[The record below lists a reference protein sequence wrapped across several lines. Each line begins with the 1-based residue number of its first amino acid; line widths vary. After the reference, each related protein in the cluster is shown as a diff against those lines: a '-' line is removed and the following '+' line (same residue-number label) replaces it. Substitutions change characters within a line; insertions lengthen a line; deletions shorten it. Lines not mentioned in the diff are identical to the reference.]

1 MKNNFK
7 SAMDQIKPDPEMLEQ
22 IIEKVE
28 RQESGGKNMFWKKK
42 FVKYGVIAATITLLA
57 TGGVVV
63 TMAAVNSGEETE
75 VVEEPKTLTQDE
87 LKNMMINS
95 IDYYSS
101 AKGEFTYSSTEAD
114 YDYTISYEVS
124 TKEGKYASHV
134 VSTNNTYGVV
144 EENWYDG
151 TTNTMIDHTSKTYQQ
166 YNQDSLV
173 LESEAQTFEDSV
185 GVTPEGDPITNQR
198 PDPTLMGM
206 ATNSLFPQNYAFSYL
221 GDNSTWSII
230 GYEEYLGR
238 NVAVIEGTDCL
249 HAYEESFKMWIDVET
264 GVMLKFESYDTN
276 GEVIESLETTSIE
289 FDDPTVNAI
298 DYTAV
303 IPDDYENVTLGYVGE
318 DYASVK
324 GASSSIFIFTPVE
337 EVGTVFYGTDI
348 YTRYNVEVVE
358 VIESK
363 DIINGEVNEISGVVT
378 IDIPGGS
385 ATAEEY
391 YNNLLPENA
400 ELLYPDGPESI
411 PEEDLVSDPEN
422 TVSIEMGEQYIALAD
437 MNGKTEIYKI
447 EDGAYGVYKIEGDH
461 AVNEYTGEVV
471 QSSDF

>member
-1 MKNNFK
+1 MTKHFK
-7 SAMDQIKPDPEMLEQ
+7 SALDQVRADRQILDSIEAELKGDISSKPAKTFWKRKYAKVGTIAAA
-22 IIEKVE
+22 IILLA
-28 RQESGGKNMFWKKK
+28 SGG
-42 FVKYGVIAATITLLA
+42 VA
-57 TGGVVV
+57 V
-63 TMAAVNSGEETE
+63 TMAE
-75 VVEEPKTLTQDE
+75 VGSDALKIVEEPKILTQDE

-101 AKGEFTYSSTEAD
+101 AKGEFTYSSAEAD
-114 YDYTISYEVS
+114 FDYTISYEVS

-134 VSTNNTYGVV
+134 VSTNNTYDVV
-144 EENWYDG
+144 EETWYDG
-151 TTNTMIDHTSKTYQQ
+151 TTRTTIDHTSKTYQQ
-166 YNQDSLV
+166 YDQDPSV
-173 LESEAQTFEDSV
+173 SEAQTFKESV
-185 GVTPEGDPITNQR
+185 GVTPEGDPITTQR

-206 ATNSLFPQNYAFSYL
+206 ATNSLFPQNFAFSYL

-238 NVAVIEGTDCL
+238 DVAVIEGTDCL

-264 GVMLKFESYDTN
+264 GVMLKFESYDAN
-276 GEVIESLETTSIE
+276 GEVIDSLETTSIE
-289 FDDPTVNAI
+289 FDDPTVNDL

-303 IPDDYENVTLGYVGE
+303 IPDDYENVTFGYVGE

-324 GASSSIFIFTPVE
+324 DASSSIFIFTPVE
-337 EVGTVFYGTDI
+337 EVGNVYYGMDI

-385 ATAEEY
+385 VTAEEY
-391 YNNLLPENA
+391 YNNILPENA
-400 ELLYPDGPESI
+400 ELFYPDGPESI

-437 MNGKTEIYKI
+437 MNAKTEIYRI

-461 AVNEYTGEVV
+461 AVNEYTNEVV
-471 QSSDF
+471 QESDY